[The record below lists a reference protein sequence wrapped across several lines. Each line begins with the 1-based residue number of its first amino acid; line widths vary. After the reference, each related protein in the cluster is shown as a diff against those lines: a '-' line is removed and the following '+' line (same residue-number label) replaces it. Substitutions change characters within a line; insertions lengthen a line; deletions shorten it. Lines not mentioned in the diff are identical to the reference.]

1 MGNILHAQDTEL
13 AVIGIAMDSADGAR
27 QVADLPDDMFSTPGT
42 QAAHRAIRRMV
53 SAEQQIDL
61 ITLSAE
67 TAKEAPS
74 PEEMLLAALQAGGG
88 MPSFLPQWT
97 AILDDRRK
105 RRALSGMASKVLK
118 SVIDPAQDP
127 QTLTE
132 MATGWMQVSKTESGA
147 ISMQEASVQLLN
159 SLTEERKACTTGIS
173 DLDRLTGGFRGGK
186 LIVLGAR
193 PGVGKTAL
201 ALHIATHVSRH
212 TGPVLIV
219 SLEMDETE
227 ITARLVATESG
238 VDVQKL
244 ESGKLTAEDWMLV
257 TPAAAE
263 IATLPI
269 RITTGASTPMQVRR
283 EAYRMKEAHGLS
295 MVVVDYIQ
303 LMRCDGKRASR
314 YEEVSEISRELKLLA
329 MDLGVPVMALT
340 QFNRDSEAGK
350 NGQAQKRPP
359 RMAEAKDSGSIE
371 QDANMFIVQFAPGQP
386 GDDPRDQ
393 QAATMCRGFGHEWQQ
408 LIIEKNRQGRTGVID
423 VGFDKPHMRF
433 VNLAMEDYG

>member
-1 MGNILHAQDTEL
+1 MSSILHAQDTEL

-27 QVADLPDDMFSTPGT
+27 KVADLPDDMFSTPGT

-53 SAEQQIDL
+53 SDGQQIDL

-67 TAKEAPS
+67 TAKEAPM
-74 PEEMLLAALQAGGG
+74 PEEMLLNALQKGGG
-88 MPSFLPQWT
+88 MPSFLPQWA
-97 AILDDRRK
+97 AILDDRRQ
-105 RRALSGMASKVLK
+105 RRALSDMASMVLK
-118 SVIDPAQDP
+118 SVTDPAQDP
-127 QTLTE
+127 VSLTE
-132 MATGWMQVSKTESGA
+132 QATGMIQVKKAAESSVDMTTAA
-147 ISMQEASVQLLN
+147 ITFLN
-159 SLTEERKACTTGIS
+159 SLTEKRKSCSTGIA

-186 LIVLGAR
+186 MIVLGAR

-201 ALHIATHVSRH
+201 ALHIATHVARH

-227 ITARLVATESG
+227 ITARLVAAESG
-238 VDVQKL
+238 VDVQTL
-244 ESGKLTAEDWMLV
+244 ESGQLEPEDWLCV
-257 TPAAAE
+257 TPATAE
-263 IATLPI
+263 VEKLPI
-269 RITTGASTPMQVRR
+269 RITTEAATPMQVRR
-283 EAYRMKEAHGLS
+283 EAHRVKESKGLA

-303 LMRCDGKRASR
+303 LMRSDGKRSSR

-329 MDLGVPVMALT
+329 MDLGVPVLALT
-340 QFNRDSEAGK
+340 QFNRESEAGK

-371 QDANMFIVQFAPGQP
+371 QDANMFIVQYAPGRP
-386 GDDPRDQ
+386 GDDPADQ
-393 QAATMCRGFGHEWQQ
+393 EAASMCEGFGHEWQQ

-433 VNLAMEDYG
+433 INLKREAYG